1 MTADESDTSHVS
13 EIGNV
18 REEISEVDTKDD
30 EICKEKEHTDIAES
44 QADIVG
50 EAAFLDCS
58 GNIRQVCC
66 RKIFSVFMLAF

>member
-30 EICKEKEHTDIAES
+30 EICKEKEHTDIAEL
-44 QADIVG
+44 QADIVD
-50 EAAFLDCS
+50 EALL
-58 GNIRQVCC
+58 G
-66 RKIFSVFMLAF
+66 